1 MSASNKKYLQNAYD
15 YFHILNIVFYILIAL
30 PLVGFCYAYLQ
41 YEAQGGLLP
50 TEQFSIV
57 HIAIILG
64 TVLSLAFAF
73 WWYRRSMQQV
83 DNEWPF
89 QQKLQFFYHRI
100 REKYAL
106 FMVANS
112 LAALGLYLTGEQ
124 LFAAVYTIALIA
136 FSIHRPTPRR
146 VVNDLQ
152 LSKSEQNRLI
162 SNQPYNQPTEPE
174 E

>member
-1 MSASNKKYLQNAYD
+1 MFSSKKYLQNAYD

-57 HIAIILG
+57 HITIILG
-64 TVLSLAFAF
+64 TGLSLAFAF
-73 WWYRRSMQQV
+73 WWYRRSLQLV
-83 DNEWPF
+83 DPDWPF
-89 QQKLQFFYHRI
+89 QQKLEFFYHRI

-112 LAALGLYLTGEQ
+112 LGALGLYLTGEQ
-124 LFAAVYTIALIA
+124 LFAAVYTVALVA

-146 VVNDLQ
+146 VMDDLQ
-152 LSKSEQNRLI
+152 LSKPERNLLVSD
-162 SNQPYNQPTEPE
+162 QPYGQSLESE
-174 E
+174 EE